1 MFYKILVCL
10 LISLQAKLLLPLTNH
25 SVRID
30 TYELPLVCNSD
41 QSLCLEQ
48 SCIVCKKLQRVQ
60 PEPFLRSFQIFY
72 LFYHRPKF
80 YFNWPTI
87 LTKFTHMNRNVSL
100 KLTESV
106 MKYLFLKHFGI
117 VCKKFQSVH
126 PEPLYTLDKLLP
138 LLIANP
144 SV

>member
-30 TYELPLVCNSD
+30 TYELPLICNSD

-48 SCIVCKKLQRVQ
+48 PGIGFKKLQKVH
-60 PEPFLRSFQIFY
+60 PEPFLRSFQMFY
-72 LFYHRPKF
+72 LFYQKPEF
-80 YFNWPTI
+80 YFNWPII
-87 LTKFTHMNRNVSL
+87 LSKFSHMNCNVSL

-106 MKYLFLKHFGI
+106 MKSLFLKQSGI
-117 VCKKFQSVH
+117 VCKEFQSVH
-126 PEPLYTLDKLLP
+126 PEPLYTL
-138 LLIANP
+138 
-144 SV
+144 